1 MAKTVVIGDEAKKKL
16 QTGVNLIADAVKVT
30 LGPQGR
36 HVVLG
41 KSFGGVH
48 ITKDGVT
55 VVKELADLD
64 NPMHNIGAQV
74 VKEASSKLGDTV
86 GDGTTTVCVL
96 VQEMYN
102 QGLKLVAAGANPAQ
116 IKKGMIKAS
125 KTVVGH
131 IKKTSKKIST
141 DNIEGLKR
149 VATVSANNDEKL
161 GEMIASV
168 LNKVGAEGVVT
179 VEEGEG
185 TELISEYV
193 EGMQIDRGYISPYFV
208 TDAERMEAVLDD
220 AYILITDQK
229 ISAIKELLPL
239 LEKVAQAG
247 KKNLVIV
254 ADDVD
259 GEALATLVVNKL
271 RGVLNV
277 LAVKS
282 PGFGDRKKELLE
294 DLAVLTGGNFIT
306 SEIGKKLEEAEME
319 DLGKV
324 RRIVADKDNTTFV
337 EGAGQKD
344 LIKKRVEQIKN
355 QIKHETSDYDKEKL
369 QERLAKLQG
378 GVAIIKVGGMT
389 EVEIKELKDRVDDAL
404 HATKAAVEEGV
415 VCGGGVALLDSREV
429 LKKTEQK
436 GDDEKAGFKIVF
448 EALKAP
454 MMQIALNA
462 GRDDAA
468 KIVAESGKGK
478 GFNAL
483 TGEENVDMAENG
495 IVDPAKVVR
504 LVVEVAASAAAQL
517 LLTEAVV
524 YELPEKKDE
533 SAGMGGGM
541 GAGMGGAGGMPGMGM
556 E

>member
-1 MAKTVVIGDEAKKKL
+1 MAKTVVIGDQAKKKL
-16 QTGVNLIADAVKVT
+16 QDGVNLISDAVKVT

-48 ITKDGVT
+48 VTKDGVT
-55 VVKELADLD
+55 VVKELADLED
-64 NPMHNIGAQV
+64 PMLNIGAQV
-74 VKEASSKLGDTV
+74 VKEASSKLGDVV

-96 VQEMYN
+96 TQAMYN
-102 QGLKLVAAGANPAQ
+102 QGLKMVAAGANPAQ
-116 IKKGMIKAS
+116 VKNGMDKAAKIVVEQIKKL
-125 KTVVGH
+125 
-131 IKKTSKKIST
+131 SKKIST
-141 DNIEGLKR
+141 DDLDGLKR
-149 VATVSANNDEKL
+149 VATVSANNDEML
-161 GEMIASV
+161 GDMIANV
-168 LNKVGAEGVVT
+168 LHKVGAEGVVT

-185 TELISEYV
+185 TELTSDYV

-208 TDAERMEAVLDD
+208 TDAERMEAVIED
-220 AYILITDQK
+220 AQILITDQK
-229 ISAIKELLPL
+229 ISSVKELLPL

-247 KKNLVIV
+247 KKNFVIV

-277 LAVKS
+277 VAVKA

-294 DLAVLTGGNFIT
+294 DLAILTGGEVIT
-306 SEIGKKLEEAEME
+306 SELGKKLEETEVE
-319 DLGKV
+319 SLGKA
-324 RRIVADKDNTTFV
+324 RRVVCDKDNTTFV
-337 EGAGQKD
+337 EGAGKKD
-344 LIKKRVEQIKN
+344 QIKKRIEQIKA
-355 QIKHETSDYDKEKL
+355 QVKSAGSDYDKEKL

-404 HATKAAVEEGV
+404 HATKAAVEEGIV
-415 VCGGGVALLDSREV
+415 AGGGVALLDARKV
-429 LKKTEQK
+429 LKEFNPKS
-436 GDDEKAGFKIVF
+436 DDEKAGVKIIL
-448 EALKAP
+448 EAMQSP
-454 MMQIALNA
+454 MLQIALNA
-462 GRDDAA
+462 GRQDAA

-483 TGEENVDMAENG
+483 TGEEGVDMVEKG

-504 LVVEVAASAAAQL
+504 LEMEVATSAASQL

-524 YELPEKKDE
+524 YELPEKKD
-533 SAGMGGGM
+533 SGAGM
-541 GAGMGGAGGMPGMGM
+541 GAGGMGGMPGMGM

>member
-1 MAKTVVIGDEAKKKL
+1 MAKTVVIGDTAKKKL
-16 QTGVNLIADAVKVT
+16 QDGVNTIVDAVKVT

-64 NPMHNIGAQV
+64 DPMLNIGAQV
-74 VKEASSKLGDTV
+74 VKEASSKLGDVV

-96 VQEMYN
+96 VQAMYN
-102 QGLKLVAAGANPAQ
+102 QGLKMVAAGANPAQ
-116 IKKGMIKAS
+116 VKTGMEMAS
-125 KTVVGH
+125 KMVVEQV
-131 IKKTSKKIST
+131 KKMSKKIST
-141 DNIEGLKR
+141 SDLAGLKK
-149 VATVSANNDEKL
+149 VATISANNDVKL
-161 GEMIASV
+161 GDMIANV

-185 TELISEYV
+185 TELTSDYV

-208 TDAERMEAVLDD
+208 TDPGRMEAIVED
-220 AYILITDQK
+220 AYVLITEQK
-229 ISAIKELLPL
+229 ISSIKELLPV
-239 LEKVAQAG
+239 LEKTAQAG
-247 KKNLVIV
+247 KKNLVII

-277 LAVKS
+277 VAVKA
-282 PGFGDRKKELLE
+282 PGFGDRKKEMLE
-294 DLAVLTGGNFIT
+294 DLAILTGGTMIT
-306 SEIGKKLEEAEME
+306 TELGKKIEETEVDE
-319 DLGKV
+319 LGKV
-324 RRIVADKDNTTFV
+324 RRIVCSKDNTTFV
-337 EGAGQKD
+337 EGAGKKD
-344 LIKKRVEQIKN
+344 AIKKRVEQIKS
-355 QIKHETSDYDKEKL
+355 QVKAATSEYDKEKL

-378 GVAIIKVGGMT
+378 GVAVIKVGGMT

-415 VCGGGVALLDSREV
+415 VAGGGVALLDARKV
-429 LKKTEQK
+429 LEDYKPKT
-436 GDDEKAGFKIVF
+436 DDERAGVKILM
-448 EALKAP
+448 EAMQSP
-454 MMQIALNA
+454 MLQIAYNA
-462 GRDDAA
+462 GRQDAA

-478 GFNAL
+478 GYNAL
-483 TGEENVDMAENG
+483 TGEEGVDMIDAG
-495 IVDPAKVVR
+495 IVDPTKVVR
-504 LVVEVAASAAAQL
+504 LEVEVATSAASQL

-524 YELPEKKDE
+524 YELPEKKDAG
-533 SAGMGGGM
+533 AGMGAGGGM
-541 GAGMGGAGGMPGMGM
+541 GGGMPGMGM

>member
-1 MAKTVVIGDEAKKKL
+1 MAKTVVIGDKAKAKL
-16 QTGVNLIADAVKVT
+16 QEGVNTIVDAVKVT

-48 ITKDGVT
+48 VTKDGVT

-64 NPMHNIGAQV
+64 DPMLNIGAQV
-74 VKEASSKLGDTV
+74 VKEGSSKLGDVV
-86 GDGTTTVCVL
+86 GDGTTTVCLL
-96 VQEMYN
+96 VQAMYN

-116 IKKGMIKAS
+116 VKKGMEKAS
-125 KTVVGH
+125 KMVVEQ
-131 IKKTSKKIST
+131 IKKMSKKIST
-141 DNIEGLKR
+141 SDLEGLKK
-149 VATVSANNDEKL
+149 VATISSNNDERL
-161 GEMIASV
+161 GDMIANV

-185 TELISEYV
+185 TELTSDYV

-208 TDAERMEAVLDD
+208 TDPERMEAIIDD
-220 AYILITDQK
+220 AYVLITEQK
-229 ISAIKELLPL
+229 ISSIKELLPV

-247 KKNLVIV
+247 KKNFVIV

-277 LAVKS
+277 VAVKA
-282 PGFGDRKKELLE
+282 PGFGDRKKEMLE
-294 DLAVLTGGNFIT
+294 DLAILTGGTMIT
-306 SEIGKKLEEAEME
+306 TELGKKLEETEID

-324 RRIVADKDNTTFV
+324 RRTVCTKDNTTFV
-337 EGAGQKD
+337 EGAGKKD
-344 LIKKRVEQIKN
+344 VIKKRIEQIKA
-355 QIKHETSDYDKEKL
+355 QIHNESSDYDKEKL
-369 QERLAKLQG
+369 QERFAKLQG

-415 VCGGGVALLDSREV
+415 VAGGGVALLDARKV
-429 LKKTEQK
+429 LAEFKPKS
-436 GDDEKAGFKIVF
+436 DDERAGVKIIH
-448 EALKAP
+448 EAMQAP
-454 MMQIALNA
+454 LLQIALNA
-462 GRDDAA
+462 GRQDAA
-468 KIVAESGKGK
+468 KIVAESGKGE

-483 TGEENVDMAENG
+483 TGEEGVNMIEAG
-495 IVDPAKVVR
+495 IVDPTKVVR
-504 LVVEVAASAAAQL
+504 LEVEVATSAAGQL

-524 YELPEKKDE
+524 YDIPEKKDE
-533 SAGMGGGM
+533 GAGM
-541 GAGMGGAGGMPGMGM
+541 GAGGMGGMQGMGM

>member
-1 MAKTVVIGDEAKKKL
+1 MAKTVVIGDKAKAKL
-16 QTGVNLIADAVKVT
+16 QDGVNLISDAVKVT

-48 ITKDGVT
+48 VTKDGVT
-55 VVKELADLD
+55 VVKELADLED
-64 NPMHNIGAQV
+64 PMLNIGAQV
-74 VKEASSKLGDTV
+74 VKEAASKLGDVV

-96 VQEMYN
+96 VQAMYN

-116 IKKGMIKAS
+116 VKTGMEKAS
-125 KTVVGH
+125 KMVVEQV
-131 IKKTSKKIST
+131 KKMSKKIST
-141 DNIEGLKR
+141 SDLDGLKK

-161 GEMIASV
+161 GDMIANV
-168 LNKVGAEGVVT
+168 LHKVGAEGVVT

-185 TELISEYV
+185 TELTSDYV

-208 TDAERMEAVLDD
+208 TDPERMEAIIED
-220 AYILITDQK
+220 AYVLITEQK
-229 ISAIKELLPL
+229 ISSIKELLPV

-247 KKNLVIV
+247 KKNFVII

-277 LAVKS
+277 VAVKA
-282 PGFGDRKKELLE
+282 PGFGDKKKEMLE
-294 DLAVLTGGNFIT
+294 DLAILTGGTMIT
-306 SEIGKKLEEAEME
+306 TELGKKLEETEVD

-324 RRIVADKDNTTFV
+324 RRVVCSKDNTTFV
-337 EGAGQKD
+337 EGAGKKET
-344 LIKKRVEQIKN
+344 IRKRVEQIKV
-355 QIKHETSDYDKEKL
+355 QVKSATSDYDKEKL

-404 HATKAAVEEGV
+404 HATKAAIEEGV
-415 VCGGGVALLDSREV
+415 VSGGGVALLDARKV
-429 LKKTEQK
+429 LKTFKPK
-436 GDDEKAGFKIVF
+436 NDDERAGVKIIN
-448 EALKAP
+448 ESMQSPIL
-454 MMQIALNA
+454 QIALNA
-462 GRDDAA
+462 GRQDAA

-483 TGEENVDMAENG
+483 TGEEGVDMVEAG
-495 IVDPAKVVR
+495 IVDPTKVVR
-504 LVVEVAASAAAQL
+504 LEVEVATSAASQL

-524 YELPEKKDE
+524 YELPEKKE
-533 SAGMGGGM
+533 AGAGMGGGM
-541 GAGMGGAGGMPGMGM
+541 GGGMPGMGM